1 MTCRAYDRKSD
12 NKNIVFELPEP
23 TYIEYVHANGPGHE
37 GGGAGFSSN
46 YNNFN
51 RRHSC
56 GNGYSNRYWYAVQ
69 VYLGDDAT
77 NTANESI
84 GYISHDVFL
93 NHATDNSSFD
103 YKDLI
108 KVGGSIKVPDHIG
121 KVNYVVLKH
130 DTDAIRW
137 YFCNFGIFTCYCS
150 NFRATRSEDDYET
163 DVIELKS
170 GTNIETQQLS
180 VQFSI
185 MFPEITGS
193 CSTCTI
199 YLQLS
204 TSDDTVITLSD
215 VGPFEYDT
223 DDTEEL
229 VTTISVAED
238 TLSSNHTITMS
249 TYGER
254 DGAEYTLLLEE
265 SFTVSIENIEAVIE
279 EVIVVE
285 EVVEEIVEEVVVEE
299 DFQIDIDAILAEFL
313 E

>member
-1 MTCRAYDRKSD
+1 
-12 NKNIVFELPEP
+12 
-23 TYIEYVHANGPGHE
+23 
-37 GGGAGFSSN
+37 
-46 YNNFN
+46 
-51 RRHSC
+51 
-56 GNGYSNRYWYAVQ
+56 
-69 VYLGDDAT
+69 
-77 NTANESI
+77 
-84 GYISHDVFL
+84 
-93 NHATDNSSFD
+93 
-103 YKDLI
+103 
-108 KVGGSIKVPDHIG
+108 
-121 KVNYVVLKH
+121 
-130 DTDAIRW
+130 
-137 YFCNFGIFTCYCS
+137 
-150 NFRATRSEDDYET
+150 
-163 DVIELKS
+163 
-170 GTNIETQQLS
+170 
-180 VQFSI
+180 

-215 VGPFEYDT
+215 VGPFEYDA

-229 VTTISVAED
+229 VTTISVDED

-285 EVVEEIVEEVVVEE
+285 EVIEEVVEEVVVEE

-313 E
+313 EQPYLEPELEAEYFFEVGVPIFVDLGLPVDPQGGILELGIQFGAAEFLLEQVDSFIQQKQGTNSTTVDDIG